1 MVNTTMTDPTG
12 FWFSTGPQMKFADLN
27 KVQLNSEEQDLIIL
41 LLRNIDETE
50 YKGRLLFRDS
60 ILNKYMST
68 MNSTSD

>member
-1 MVNTTMTDPTG
+1 
-12 FWFSTGPQMKFADLN
+12 MKFADLN

>member
-1 MVNTTMTDPTG
+1 MTDPTG
-12 FWFSTGPQMKFADLN
+12 FWFSTRPQIKFADLN
-27 KVQLNSEEQDLIIL
+27 KVQLSSEEQELIIL

-60 ILNKYMST
+60 ILDKYMST